1 MSPAS
6 AVGSDPTRPC
16 PTSRGHGR
24 FFFVSGG
31 AVRAQTAA
39 GPRAGACRLRRFWGT
54 FPQKGIPKGLVPW
67 AGTGRARRSPRG
79 TAGGYWR
86 SREGLQDGLR
96 RRRMKRNVL
105 SGKGAFSSVIR
116 VFPSLADC
124 VPPVPPARLPA
135 LPERQTARN
144 ALSPVNP
151 PKSGAPTL
159 KRLCPTGANSVERA
173 PPQRPLPQRGKAA
186 SPRALPYRM
195 PVSPGI
201 TRPRE
206 R

>member
-1 MSPAS
+1 MGASLRFLRGGRGRRRRQAHEQGLAACGVLGDGGNGEDDSRSPKR
-6 AVGSDPTRPC
+6 DT
-16 PTSRGHGR
+16 
-24 FFFVSGG
+24 
-31 AVRAQTAA
+31 Q
-39 GPRAGACRLRRFWGT
+39 
-54 FPQKGIPKGLVPW
+54 
-67 AGTGRARRSPRG
+67 GTGPLGGCGQSPPFSPRD
-79 TAGGYWR
+79 GGGIWR

-201 TRPRE
+201 ARPCE